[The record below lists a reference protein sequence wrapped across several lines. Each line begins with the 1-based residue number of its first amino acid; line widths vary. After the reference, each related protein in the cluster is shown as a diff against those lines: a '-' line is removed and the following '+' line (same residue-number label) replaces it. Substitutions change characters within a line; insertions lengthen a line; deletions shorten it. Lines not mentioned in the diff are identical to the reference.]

1 MHYLIR
7 KVLTLII
14 TLFMVSLL
22 AFLAFQVIPGSPAT
36 KMLGTNATPE
46 KIAAL
51 EAELGLDDP
60 VLVRYARWAGDFLRG
75 DWGQSYSYDL
85 PVKDMVLEKLPA
97 TAALVLMAF
106 AITVAAA
113 FPLGIAAAQREG
125 SLFDRILTVL
135 NQICMSIPP
144 VFVGILLCFLFGITL
159 RVFVPGNF
167 VAFQDSPGK
176 FFLYML
182 FPALAVALSRIAM
195 TVKMLRSSILDEMN
209 KDYIRT
215 AFSRG
220 RTRADALKHHA
231 LRNAIIPVIAF
242 LAVTAAELVAGS
254 IVVEQVFTVPGV
266 GRLLLS
272 SIGSRDFPVAQA
284 VVILLATWVVVV
296 NFIADV
302 LYQYM
307 DPRIRIR

>member
-1 MHYLIR
+1 MRYILR

-14 TLFMVSLL
+14 TLFIVSLL

-36 KMLGTNATPE
+36 DMLGTNATPE
-46 KIAAL
+46 KVAAL

-60 VLVRYARWAGDFLRG
+60 VLIRYGRWAADFVRG
-75 DWGQSYSYDL
+75 DWGQSSSYDM
-85 PVKDMVLEKLPA
+85 PVKDMVLDKLPA
-97 TAALVLMAF
+97 TAALVLLAF
-106 AITVAAA
+106 AITVAAS
-113 FPLGIAAAQREG
+113 FPLGIAAARREG
-125 SLFDRILTVL
+125 SLLDRVITVL
-135 NQICMSIPP
+135 NQICMSVPP

-167 VAFQDSPGK
+167 VSFQDSPGQ

-182 FPALAVALSRIAM
+182 FPALSVALSRIAM

-220 RTRADALKHHA
+220 RTRADALRLHA

-254 IVVEQVFTVPGV
+254 IVVEQVFTVPGL
-266 GRLLLS
+266 GRLLLA
-272 SIGSRDFPVAQA
+272 SIANRDFPVAQA
-284 VVILLATWVVVV
+284 VVILLAAWVVVV
-296 NFIADV
+296 NFIADI

-307 DPRIRIR
+307 DPRIRIQ